1 MTGKIA
7 VNAMAMDMSSLDA
20 LIVMVMEQLNAKN
33 VMAPDANAVPGVM
46 AQVMRIVPRVAVVE
60 ARNASLAMAL
70 VVKDVQVVMDMVKI
84 AGVINVVGA
93 GDVAM

>member
-33 VMAPDANAVPGVM
+33 VMAPDANAVSGVM